1 MKSKTIVQLK
11 AGIDRTIITPPR
23 GIYLVGYAARSGGAT
38 DVHTDLTATTLMLD
52 DGNEKLVLIS
62 LDLLAL
68 NRETA
73 DAIKAGITARLGIVA
88 QNIRLICSHT
98 HSGPVAWPPYKPSI
112 KDRAKYYLSRLMLS
126 TEEPLSTKGI
136 MTNALYCDW
145 LVKSVIA
152 SAARAAANPV
162 KAEISHARTEC
173 SIGINR
179 REQLPDGT
187 ITIGHRKGGT
197 VDKGVDVIRISSG
210 RRPLVTIVNYACHA
224 CVLGEESYV
233 ISADWPGAMR
243 SRVEKD
249 LGGLC
254 MFIQGAC
261 ANINPDVEW
270 SGDNRPDVE
279 RLGGIVAK
287 AAIDAAG
294 RLEKIKAVP
303 LSASSVEVKAY
314 CDIPKGMEG
323 LSVKKIY
330 RAMLKKGASMLME
343 ETVIP
348 EFMIDP
354 FLDVRYPW
362 KTILDRDENGY
373 FTPILTGMLRI
384 GDIAIGSIG
393 METFVETGL
402 ETKKASPAPITLFAG
417 YTDGMTGYLPTAE
430 EIPLGG
436 YEVDVV
442 PYIYKLPGRFML
454 DTEKNVRQKI
464 LSLISD
470 NFTR

>member
-1 MKSKTIVQLK
+1 MRQFK
-11 AGIDRTIITPPR
+11 AGIDRTVITPPR
-23 GIYLVGYAARSGGAT
+23 GIYLVGFAARTGGAK
-38 DVHTDLTATTLMLD
+38 DVHTDLTATTLILD
-52 DGNEKLVLIS
+52 DVNEKLVLIS

-68 NRETA
+68 NWETVN
-73 DAIKAGITARLGIVA
+73 AIKAGITARLGIA
-88 QNIRLICSHT
+88 PKNIRLFCSHT

-112 KDRAKYYLSRLMLS
+112 KDKAKYYLSRLMLS
-126 TEEPLSTKGI
+126 VEEPLSTKGI

-145 LVKSVIA
+145 LVKSVVA

-162 KAEISHARTEC
+162 KAEISHATVEC

-187 ITIGHRKGGT
+187 ITIGHRKDGT
-197 VDKGVDVIRISSG
+197 VDRDVNVIRISSG
-210 RRPLVTIVNYACHA
+210 RKPLVTIVNYACHA
-224 CVLGEESYV
+224 CVLGEDSYV

-243 SRVEKD
+243 AHVEKE
-249 LGGLC
+249 LGGIC

-270 SGDNRPDVE
+270 SDDNREDVE

-287 AAIDAAG
+287 AVINAAG
-294 RLEKIKAVP
+294 KLEKIKPAP
-303 LSASSVEVKAY
+303 LSAETGKVNAY
-314 CDIPKGMEG
+314 VDVPAGMEG

-330 RAMLKKGASMLME
+330 RAMLKKGAAMLME
-343 ETVIP
+343 GTAIP

-354 FLDVRYPW
+354 LLDVRYPW
-362 KTILDRDENGY
+362 KSILNRDENGY
-373 FTPILTGMLRI
+373 FTPIPTGMLRI
-384 GDIAIGSIG
+384 GDIAIASLA
-393 METFVETGL
+393 METFVETGI
-402 ETKKASPAPITLFAG
+402 ETKKAAPAPITLFAG

-442 PYIYKLPGRFML
+442 PYIYKLPGTFRL
-454 DTEKNVRQKI
+454 DTENNLRQQI
-464 LSLISD
+464 LSFISEK
-470 NFTR
+470 FTR

>member
-1 MKSKTIVQLK
+1 MKQFK
-11 AGIDRTIITPPR
+11 AGADRTIITPPH
-23 GIYLVGYAARSGGAT
+23 GIYLVGFAARSGGAR
-38 DVHTDLTATTLMLD
+38 DVHTDLTATTLILD

-68 NRETA
+68 NWETV
-73 DAIKAGITARLGIVA
+73 DAIKAGITARLGISA
-88 QNIRLICSHT
+88 KNIRLFCSHT

-112 KDRAKYYLSRLMLS
+112 KDKAKYYLSRLMLYV
-126 TEEPLSTKGI
+126 EEPLSTKGI

-145 LVKSVIA
+145 LVKSVTA

-162 KAEISHARTEC
+162 KAEISHGRAEC

-179 REQLPDGT
+179 RELLPDGT
-187 ITIGHRKGGT
+187 ITIGHRKDGI
-197 VDKGVDVIRISSG
+197 VDKDVDIVQISS
-210 RRPLVTIVNYACHA
+210 RRKPFVTIVNYACHA
-224 CVLGEESYV
+224 CVLGEDSYV

-243 SRVEKD
+243 SKVEKE

-270 SGDNRPDVE
+270 SDDNRPDVE
-279 RLGGIVAK
+279 RLGGVVAK
-287 AAIDAAG
+287 AVIEAAG
-294 RLEKIKAVP
+294 KLKKIRPSP
-303 LSASSVEVKAY
+303 LSASTVEVKAY
-314 CDIPKGMEG
+314 VVVPAGMER

-330 RAMLKKGASMLME
+330 RTMLKKGAAMLME
-343 ETVIP
+343 GMVIP

-354 FLDVRYPW
+354 FLEVRYPW
-362 KTILDRDENGY
+362 KGILFRDENGY
-373 FTPILTGMLRI
+373 FTPIQTGVLRI
-384 GDIAIGSIG
+384 GDIAIASVA
-393 METFVETGL
+393 METFTETGI
-402 ETKKASPAPITLFAG
+402 ETKKASPSPITLFAG

-442 PYIYKLPGRFML
+442 PYIYKLPGTFRL
-454 DTEKNVRQKI
+454 DTEKRVKEQ
-464 LSLISD
+464 LISM
-470 NFTR
+470 FKGLIS